1 MSSTWIT
8 RVADTKTKTRDSC
21 IVVFVYS
28 LGSIMHAVVFKFLN
42 TLIRCRVI
50 HTNLQAV
57 SAMHSSLKWYSRPIQ
72 SLVSLYFV
80 PGKGCEVCDELPV
93 NVSIHLSVCPL
104 AQLENHTADLRQIFV
119 HVAYRYGSDL
129 LWQRCGTLCTSGF
142 VDDTLF
148 SHSGASCVL
157 VCKPICKGGRIQRLH
172 GPNFHPSSPGG
183 STPPFS
189 TARRPSDGVAHPWNG
204 VLDSNLGLP
213 TNERRERTDFP

>member
-104 AQLENHTADLRQIFV
+104 AQLENCTCQTSPIFSRASRMLRSATQV
-119 HVAYRYGSDL
+119 VRMPCVCHMYVLYVCMCV
-129 LWQRCGTLCTSGF
+129 CGNFFFRTTPISK
-142 VDDTLF
+142 
-148 SHSGASCVL
+148 L
-157 VCKPICKGGRIQRLH
+157 V
-172 GPNFHPSSPGG
+172 
-183 STPPFS
+183 
-189 TARRPSDGVAHPWNG
+189 
-204 VLDSNLGLP
+204 
-213 TNERRERTDFP
+213 